1 MLRLG
6 GGVLAGRCWSVTPTA
21 LCRGPG
27 FTERDA
33 CMAADDGAGHP
44 DEAAEAAT
52 LGAGHA
58 QEHAKI
64 RAAAQAL
71 GGYSQLARI
80 EGLNDLT
87 RSQELANSKFHP
99 KTYGQFAD
107 YFPSPDFAAHIAMLP
122 TGKVLLFSFER
133 VEADPTGPDAFTRRR
148 FSTSCCPTSCDG
160 VQRLAGRDAP
170 CVCSIAHRRGGR
182 PTRLAALPTACQY
195 AAEGRGPTGG
205 GSFDAAALRLLG
217 GGVQARRGRSAAV
230 QETTWSEQAGPG
242 LFRRVAHLVQEG
254 PQFLSPGIDR
264 VDA

>member
-1 MLRLG
+1 MSRRHRPRKIAASISALT
-6 GGVLAGRCWSVTPTA
+6 ATA
-21 LCRGPG
+21 L
-27 FTERDA
+27 FV
-33 CMAADDGAGHP
+33 AAVPAAAHDGAGHP
-44 DEAAEAAT
+44 TEADEAAT

-80 EGLNDLT
+80 ESLNDLT

-99 KTYGQFAD
+99 KAYGQFAD

-122 TGKVLLFSFER
+122 TGKVLLFSCER
-133 VEADPTGPDAFTRRR
+133 VEADPRGPDAFTRRR
-148 FSTSCCPTSCDG
+148 FSTSCCPTWCDG

-170 CVCSIAHRRGGR
+170 CVCSIAHRREGR

-195 AAEGRGPTGG
+195 VAEGRGRTGG
-205 GSFDAAALRLLG
+205 GSFDAAALRLLA

-242 LFRRVAHLVQEG
+242 FLRRVAHLVEEG
-254 PQFLSPGIDR
+254 TQFLSPGIDR